1 MYGLGVYMAD
11 LAQKSH
17 RYVREPELRTVAAEA
32 QTEAGWWGV
41 GANIRGINGELWGQ
55 VVDDEET
62 CWRLDS
68 GRIAKKD
75 TEGSKWN
82 WENWM
87 WDSWTEEYTWSGDV
101 CAPCADSKQE
111 VYSMLWCR
119 VCLGS
124 PFLIEGNLLSASGM
138 HDFCWCQDPSE
149 QLETVPEDW
158 NVAQGHD
165 AFYVRGLSGAQQA
178 GLGVYNSEYIV
189 FQPFQILPLY
199 RVDYV
204 LQ

>member
-1 MYGLGVYMAD
+1 MYGLGVYLAD

-17 RYVREPELRTVAAEA
+17 RYVREPEERIVDSDPDENG
-32 QTEAGWWGV
+32 GWYIEGV
-41 GANIRGINGELWGQ
+41 NGDLWGRA
-55 VVDDEET
+55 VEDEGH

-68 GRIAKKD
+68 GRIAKKE

-82 WENWM
+82 WMGWC
-87 WDSWTEEYTWSGDV
+87 WDIKSNQYVSAK
-101 CAPCADSKQE
+101 CSPCANSKRS

-124 PFLIEGNLLSASGM
+124 PFLIEGNLLTASAM
-138 HDFCWCQDPSE
+138 HNFCWCQDPSE
-149 QLETVPEDW
+149 QLERVPEEW
-158 NVAQGHD
+158 NIAQGHD
-165 AFYVRGLSGAQQA
+165 SFYVRGLSGSQQA

-189 FQPFQILPLY
+189 FQPNQVQPLY

-204 LQ
+204 LD